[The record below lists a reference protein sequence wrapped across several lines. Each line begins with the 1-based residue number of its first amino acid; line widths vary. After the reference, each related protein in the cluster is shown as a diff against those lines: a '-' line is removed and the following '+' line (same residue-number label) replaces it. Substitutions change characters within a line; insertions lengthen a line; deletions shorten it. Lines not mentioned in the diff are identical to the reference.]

1 MQEAVIHFVSHNV
14 MRSYS
19 AAISDARAASGII
32 LGLQKWPTNIRIS
45 GRIHFKTILS
55 HLCRFRCLQS
65 VDMGALVFGIVL
77 KWVRTVFMLREM
89 IFTTNGWWY

>member
-1 MQEAVIHFVSHNV
+1 MSCAVIRMQFQH
-14 MRSYS
+14 
-19 AAISDARAASGII
+19 ARAASGII

-45 GRIHFKTILS
+45 SRFHFKKILS

-65 VDMGALVFGIVL
+65 GDRSALTCGIVL

-89 IFTTNGWWY
+89 IFTVNWWWY